1 MILLYSINL
10 IYVVISFTIFY
21 YALLMLSNV
30 SSILLLVQTRNDNE
44 TNSDL
49 LFDYSAN
56 LLRLLTTAVIGI
68 DKHLTILILY

>member
-1 MILLYSINL
+1 
-10 IYVVISFTIFY
+10 
-21 YALLMLSNV
+21 MLSNV

-44 TNSDL
+44 TNSGDL